1 MTTGLEL
8 EGVTKRFGDNTIV
21 EGIDLVAAEGEFL
34 VLVGA
39 SGCGKSTILRMIAG
53 LESVTAGRVLIKG
66 RDVTYARPDERDIA
80 MVFQNYALY
89 PHMSVAENMSFALS
103 LTRTPK
109 AEIGRRVA
117 EAARILG
124 IEALLERKPKAL
136 SGGQRQR
143 VAMGRA
149 IVREPAVFLFDEP
162 LSNLDAKLRA
172 QMRVELAL
180 LHRRLGKTTVYVTH
194 DQVEAMTLADR
205 IVILERGVI
214 QQIGTPGD
222 VFNHPRNTFVAGFIG
237 SPVMNLFAARAVD
250 PAAVV
255 LAASGARI
263 ALPRPVPA
271 SGAATTNYLY
281 GMWTSSPTNGW
292 AVGDSG
298 TLLNYTGASYTNS
311 AQSGVISTTGLRAVW
326 GTSSFNIYAVG
337 YSGTILNYNFSSWQ
351 KLTSNTVYDLYGIW
365 GTATNNIWA
374 VGGNGTL
381 LRYNGT
387 AWTPDAATSTLSTST
402 YLGVWAA
409 NASNVW
415 AVGTGGTI
423 ANYNGTQWSLSVS
436 GVRTNLWGVWG
447 TSLADVWAVGDS
459 ASILRYQP

>member
-1 MTTGLEL
+1 MTAGLEL
-8 EGVTKRFGDNTIV
+8 EGVTKRFGDSTIV
-21 EGIDLVAAEGEFL
+21 EGIDLIAGEGEFI

-66 RDVTYARPDERDIA
+66 RDVTHARPDERNIA

-109 AEIGRRVA
+109 AEIGRRVS
-117 EAARILG
+117 EAARVLG

-172 QMRVELAL
+172 QMRVELTL

-205 IVILERGVI
+205 IVILERGII

-255 LAASGARI
+255 LAASGRRI
-263 ALPRPVPA
+263 ALPRPLPPA
-271 SGAATTNYLY
+271 AADVILGIRPQGLKLAATGEPALRLAISVAEYL
-281 GMWTSSPTNGW
+281 GTET
-292 AVGDSG
+292 VLTG
-298 TLLNYTGASYTNS
+298 TLAGSGERVTSVVDGDHAALAGTDVAVAIDPHHLHVFDAESQLN
-311 AQSGVISTTGLRAVW
+311 
-326 GTSSFNIYAVG
+326 
-337 YSGTILNYNFSSWQ
+337 
-351 KLTSNTVYDLYGIW
+351 
-365 GTATNNIWA
+365 
-374 VGGNGTL
+374 L
-381 LRYNGT
+381 L
-387 AWTPDAATSTLSTST
+387 A
-402 YLGVWAA
+402 
-409 NASNVW
+409 
-415 AVGTGGTI
+415 
-423 ANYNGTQWSLSVS
+423 
-436 GVRTNLWGVWG
+436 
-447 TSLADVWAVGDS
+447 
-459 ASILRYQP
+459 